1 MTDRRHCQTF
11 WEGRVNGR
19 KEYSVGN
26 SGISSDDGDVICR
39 IGMPADRRCK
49 GMRLVVCLK
58 WPITR
63 GKHIMRSPLCYMSA
77 RNPSNTD
84 PCLTPSTSTI
94 PYLHFTGMSV
104 PCSLT
109 ARPWSNDAFQQLQRH
124 AQQSVTIA
132 SVVMTRSWT

>member
-1 MTDRRHCQTF
+1 MDGKNIALVIVVLVRMM
-11 WEGRVNGR
+11 VMS
-19 KEYSVGN
+19 SVA
-26 SGISSDDGDVICR
+26 SGCLLT
-39 IGMPADRRCK
+39 ADAR

-124 AQQSVTIA
+124 AQQSA
-132 SVVMTRSWT
+132 SVVMACSWT